1 MNLKFAEPG
10 EKSCYRI
17 GNISF
22 FDKIC
27 LSNAAKYPYF
37 PSKKVSVHKKKRK
50 KKSNCKFSSTFQSE
64 SALGRLTLKLLRFQK
79 SKKMKK

>member
-1 MNLKFAEPG
+1 MKYILTGILYFALTTINLKFAEPG
-10 EKSCYRI
+10 EKSCYRS

-37 PSKKVSVHKKKRK
+37 PSKK
-50 KKSNCKFSSTFQSE
+50 
-64 SALGRLTLKLLRFQK
+64 LRR
-79 SKKMKK
+79 S